1 MDSNECPGDA
11 APKPARE
18 ACSTCKCPCSLPQP
32 AQRAPLQGA
41 QSPDGHLQVELDP
54 VAESS
59 EEAEAASGS
68 SELGPVPSQ
77 ESRKPELLGPEAEAS
92 GQGLRSR

>member
-1 MDSNECPGDA
+1 MDSNERPGHT

-18 ACSTCKCPCSLPQP
+18 TCSTCKCPCSLPQP
-32 AQRAPLQGA
+32 GQRAPLLGA
-41 QSPDGHLQVELDP
+41 QSPDGPLQGELDP

-77 ESRKPELLGPEAEAS
+77 ESCKPGLLGPAAEES